1 MTSERPHDDRL
12 PGLVLG
18 DLPPLAAERLALLAP
33 IARFTSLADASS
45 ADRTSAEVLF
55 VWDFR
60 SRSLDDVVRSL
71 PNLRWLHASSAGVEH
86 MLVPSVVESDLLVT
100 NSAGQFE
107 QPIAEYVAAYA
118 LAHAKDIAATLRS
131 QAEHRWNYREV
142 AMLAGTTMVIAGM
155 GRIGRAVGRT
165 ARALGMELI
174 GVRRSGRPHPHDPPG
189 LRLTTD
195 LAAVAPLADY
205 LVVTAA
211 STPETRGLVSAGIV
225 ASLRPSAYLVNVARA
240 PLVDTAAVV
249 AALRS
254 GRLAGA
260 MLDVFDTEPLPADSE
275 LWDVPNL
282 VVSPHISGDTVGYT
296 GDIID
301 AFGDNI
307 RRYRAGEE
315 LHNVIDAKRGY

>member
-1 MTSERPHDDRL
+1 
-12 PGLVLG
+12 VLG
-18 DLPPLAAERLALLAP
+18 RLPPLAADRLALLAP
-33 IARFTSLADASS
+33 LAQFTDLAEASP
-45 ADRTSAEVLF
+45 ADRERAEVLF

-60 SRSLDDVVRSL
+60 SRSLDDIVRSL

-86 MLVPSVVESDLLVT
+86 MLVPAVVESDLLVT

-107 QPIAEYVAAYA
+107 RPIAEYVAAYA
-118 LAHAKDIAATLRS
+118 LAHAKDIPATIAS
-131 QAEHRWNYREV
+131 QAAHRWNYREV
-142 AMLAGTTMVIAGM
+142 AMLAGTTMVIVGM

-165 ARALGMELI
+165 AHALGMELV
-174 GVRRSGRPHPHDPPG
+174 GVRRSGQPHADDPPG

-211 STPETRGLVSAGIV
+211 STPETRGLVSASIV
-225 ASLRPSAYLVNVARA
+225 ASLRSSAYLVNVARA
-240 PLVDTAAVV
+240 SIVDLAAVV
-249 AALRS
+249 ASLRS

-260 MLDVFDTEPLPADSE
+260 MLDVFETEPVLPDSE

-282 VVSPHISGDTVGYT
+282 IVSPHMSGDTAGYT
-296 GDIID
+296 GEIID

-307 RRYRAGEE
+307 RRYRAGEG
-315 LHNVIDAKRGY
+315 LLNLIDVRRGY

>member
-1 MTSERPHDDRL
+1 MTSERPNDGRL

-18 DLPPLAAERLALLAP
+18 ELPPLAAERLALLTP
-33 IARFTSLADASS
+33 LARFTSMADASP
-45 ADRTSAEVLF
+45 ADREEAEVLF

-60 SRSLDDVVRSL
+60 SRSLDDIVRSL

-86 MLVPSVVESDLLVT
+86 MLVPAVVESDLLVT

-107 QPIAEYVAAYA
+107 QPIAEYVAAYV
-118 LAHAKDIAATLRS
+118 LAHAKDLVTTIRS
-131 QAEHRWNYREV
+131 QAAHQWNYREA

-165 ARALGMELI
+165 AHALGMELV
-174 GVRRSGRPHPHDPPG
+174 GVRRSGQPHVDDPPG

-195 LAAVAPLADY
+195 LAAVAPFADH

-211 STPETRGLVSAGIV
+211 STPETRGLVSAAIV
-225 ASLRPSAYLVNVARA
+225 GSLRPSAYLVNVSRSSV
-240 PLVDTAAVV
+240 VDTAAVV

-282 VVSPHISGDTVGYT
+282 VVSPHMSGDTAGYT
-296 GDIID
+296 GQIID

-307 RRYRAGEE
+307 RRYQAGQS
-315 LHNVIDAKRGY
+315 LRNVIDVRRGY